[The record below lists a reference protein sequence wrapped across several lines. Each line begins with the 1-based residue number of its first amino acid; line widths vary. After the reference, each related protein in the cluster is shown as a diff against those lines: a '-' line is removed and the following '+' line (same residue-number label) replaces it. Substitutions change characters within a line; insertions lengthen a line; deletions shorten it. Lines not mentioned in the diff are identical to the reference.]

1 MERMTDPEFTEKAYE
16 LLKDLP
22 APIQSAI
29 SYWAYEQG
37 HAYGNESILEHIQ
50 GLSEVIESFKS
61 YLVTKVVIKQ

>member
-1 MERMTDPEFTEKAYE
+1 MVRMTDAEFTEKAYE

-29 SYWAYEQG
+29 SYWAYKKG

-50 GLSEVIESFKS
+50 SLDDVIEAVKK
-61 YLVTKVVIKQ
+61 YVKPT